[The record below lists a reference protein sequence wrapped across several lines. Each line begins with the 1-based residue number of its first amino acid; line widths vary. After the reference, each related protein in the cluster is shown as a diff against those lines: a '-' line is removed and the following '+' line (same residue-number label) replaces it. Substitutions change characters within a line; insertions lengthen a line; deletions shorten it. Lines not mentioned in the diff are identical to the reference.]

1 MKIGDKVRFLSDT
14 GGGVIAGFK
23 GRLVLVED
31 EDGFQIPTPAS
42 EVVVVEDTAADRA
55 RLRIDQQQR
64 RIEKGEDRRSI
75 RQRLAAADTDEEGT
89 EENWREADADA
100 QPDDDPSINFV
111 APVKERAG
119 GDGLSVYLAFTPA
132 DVKNLST
139 TRFQSYLVNDS
150 NYYIHFAYAVKD
162 EEQWNL
168 KRAGELEP
176 NMKLLVEDFTLADL
190 NGMLHGC
197 IQFHAYKKD
206 RPFTLKPA
214 CDIQVNI
221 DAVKF
226 YKLNTF
232 HESVFFEQPA
242 LVYTL
247 VEKDRPG
254 GHPMLEPLTS
264 RPEDEAAAKLKGG
277 SPAPSRIAREA
288 FEKKK
293 GELSLRYG
301 GEGRK
306 PAKQVLN
313 ADKIVI
319 DLHAGQLLE
328 TTAGMSAADILDYQ
342 LEVFRRTLEQYKSQ
356 PGMKLI
362 FIHGKGEGV
371 LRHAIIHELNYRYKR
386 YPYQDAS
393 FREYGYGATQV
404 IIR

>member
-14 GGGVIAGFK
+14 GGGIIAGFK

-31 EDGFQIPTPAS
+31 EDGFQIPTPAN
-42 EVVVVEDTAADRA
+42 EVVVVEDSASDRA
-55 RLRIDQQQR
+55 KLRIDQQQR
-64 RIEKGEDRRSI
+64 RMEKREDNRSI
-75 RQRLAAADTDEEGT
+75 RQRLTSSDTDEAIGEDWRDIDTGT
-89 EENWREADADA
+89 F
-100 QPDDDPSINFV
+100 PDEDPSINFE
-111 APVKERAG
+111 APVKELMG
-119 GDGLSVYLAFTPA
+119 GDELSLYLAFTPT
-132 DVKNLST
+132 DMKSLST
-139 TRFQSYLVNDS
+139 THFKSYLVNDS
-150 NYYIHFAYAVKD
+150 NYFVHFAYAVENDKK
-162 EEQWNL
+162 WSL
-168 KRAGELEP
+168 KAVGELEP
-176 NMKLLVEDFTLADL
+176 NMKLLIEDFTLADL

-214 CDIQVNI
+214 CDIQINI

-232 HESVFFEQPA
+232 RESVFFEQPA

-404 IIR
+404 TIR